1 MTYIENQT
9 KRRIKNSIVYNSI
22 FFLVF
27 LLWFSYSTLTTL
39 PIPLF
44 ICFIILLFV
53 IINFIIDRRQGISF
67 NEQII
72 YLLLIFLP
80 VYLFVNIMVS
90 YKVNSPIFFFP
101 FESLVGI
108 KHNHN
113 IILILLY
120 FAIILLKLIGVKI
133 YFAKNVKFFEEGRGE
148 EIFQYFTRNLTYK
161 KVLISVILFPLRAF
175 VEELIY
181 RSFLLSVV
189 TYYTNWNYIISII
202 FISIIFGMVHY
213 STSHNWGHVISTL
226 ISSIIYSL
234 ALIQLGLLYPWIFH
248 LTTNVFVLLFYHQG
262 RKKNI
267 AMKSPNIMII

>member
-22 FFLVF
+22 ILLVF
-27 LLWFSYSTLTTL
+27 LLWFSYSILTNL

-44 ICFIILLFV
+44 ICFMILLFV
-53 IINFIIDRRQGISF
+53 IINFIIDQRQEISF

-80 VYLFVNIMVS
+80 VYLFVNIIVS
-90 YKVNSPIFFFP
+90 YRFNSPFFFIP
-101 FESLVGI
+101 FESLVGL

-113 IILILLY
+113 IILILL
-120 FAIILLKLIGVKI
+120 FISIVLLKLIGVKI
-133 YFAKNVKFFEEGRGE
+133 YFTKNVKLLKDGRGD
-148 EIFQYFTRNLTYK
+148 EIFQYFTGNLTYK
-161 KVLISVILFPLRAF
+161 KVLTSVILFPLGAF

-181 RSFLLSVV
+181 RSLLLGVV
-189 TYYTNWNYIISII
+189 IYYTNWNYTISII
-202 FISIIFGMVHY
+202 FISIIFGLVHY
-213 STSHNWGHVISTL
+213 STSHNWGHVFSTL

-248 LTTNVFVLLFYHQG
+248 LMTNLFVLLFYYQ
-262 RKKNI
+262 RKKNDRI
-267 AMKSPNIMII
+267 KCLNDSK

>member
-22 FFLVF
+22 IFLIF

-53 IINFIIDRRQGISF
+53 IINFIVDRRQEISF

-72 YLLLIFLP
+72 YLFLIFLP
-80 VYLFVNIMVS
+80 VYLFANIMVS
-90 YKVNSPIFFFP
+90 FNFDSPIFFIP

-113 IILILLY
+113 IILVLIY
-120 FAIILLKLIGVKI
+120 FSIILLKLIGVKI
-133 YFAKNVKFFEEGRGE
+133 YFAKNIKFLEEGKGD

-161 KVLISVILFPLRAF
+161 KGLTAVILFSLGAF

-189 TYYTNWNYIISII
+189 TYYINWNYTISIF

-213 STSHNWGHVISTL
+213 STSHNWSHVISTL
-226 ISSIIYSL
+226 VSSIIYSL

-248 LTTNVFVLLFYHQG
+248 LTTNVFVLLFYYQG
-262 RKKNI
+262 KKNNRI
-267 AMKSPNIMII
+267 KGLNDSK